1 MELTAATRFLGLQG
15 APALAGLTAAEV
27 QRAYRLVSR
36 PNSTDEP
43 LEHAG
48 KLARPPPPAA
58 AAAAATAHLPCTSQP
73 LPLPH
78 ACPLQE
84 CLAAHPDKGGN
95 VERFQ
100 QLTAARD
107 ALLAALDAAS
117 AVQRQE
123 QQRTERHVLAA
134 LGSLARL
141 QEQHAPARGHV
152 LSITSERMQ
161 ARGTEVDCP
170 VLTISGTAWRKVL
183 VPTGEVRHVLA
194 SLGLGTTWA
203 VGCLLC
209 CRARPRLPN

>member
-36 PNSTDEP
+36 LNSTCEP

-48 KLARPPPPAA
+48 KLGRPPPPAA
-58 AAAAATAHLPCTSQP
+58 AAAAATVACLRSSAPSP
-73 LPLPH
+73 SP

-107 ALLAALDAAS
+107 ALLATLDAAS
-117 AVQRQE
+117 AGQRQE

-183 VPTGEVRHVLA
+183 VPTGECGMCSP

-209 CRARPRLPN
+209 CRACPRLPN